1 MSVQKIV
8 QKVFVY
14 RQDGYILLPL
24 FGNSSVDP
32 LSTLSEGNTC
42 HRYQLMNKYLLIN
55 TAIVLFVG
63 FFFFNSC
70 FKSRWG

>member
-42 HRYQLMNKYLLIN
+42 HRYQLINKYLVIN
-55 TAIVLFVG
+55 TAILFFLLG
-63 FFFFNSC
+63 FFF
-70 FKSRWG
+70 